1 MASAEE
7 LGELYESLNF
17 PSANVFYKALRKR
30 GIPVRQAD
38 VEEFVRSRSERQVS
52 AAPPKYE
59 GNIVAFNINHRWAA
73 DLLAFTSR
81 PTKGEDGTYTHVL
94 LCQDIFSRFLWA
106 KPLKSVTEATAAF
119 ESILQ
124 DSANRMVDADPT
136 PNRLD
141 TDGGPEFANQAFR
154 ALLARYKIEHVIK
167 DAKDY
172 QALAT
177 LDRAGGVVKKM
188 LQRRREAKGGTWL
201 SNLEPTI
208 EAYNNTEHGGI
219 DAEPGQLTDDRIF
232 SLKKQAAEEL
242 QENTQLLEKRK
253 DRLEKDGNYR
263 VHQPKDNLKGLRR
276 RIDANTWSRE
286 VRQVAGFPEPG
297 VVEDAEGNKTLT
309 KFAKPVPNDTSKLA
323 PQPQQKPPDS
333 LKPFAEKLRTILPS
347 SGATFSQ
354 AAKLLKKEQ
363 GFKDALSMARIPFAQ
378 FVQRFPTLINVRD
391 GKLYGVGTQLTLG

>member
-7 LGELYESLNF
+7 LAQLYESLNF
-17 PSANVFYKALRKR
+17 PSATVFYKALRRR
-30 GIPVRQAD
+30 GIAVRQAD
-38 VEEFVRSRSERQVS
+38 VEEFVKSRSERQVS
-52 AAPPKYE
+52 AQPPKYE

-81 PTKGEDGTYTHVL
+81 PAKGEDGTYTHAL

-106 KPLKSVTEATAAF
+106 RPLKSVTQATTAF

-124 DSANRMVDADPT
+124 DSANRMVDADPI

-141 TDGGPEFANQAFR
+141 TDGGPEWKNQSFR

-167 DAKDY
+167 DPKDY

-201 SNLEPTI
+201 SNLDATI

-242 QENTQLLEKRK
+242 QENTTLLQKRK
-253 DRLEKDGNYR
+253 DKLENDGNYR
-263 VHQPKDNLKGLRR
+263 VHQPKENLKGLRR
-276 RIDANTWSRE
+276 RIDAITWSRE

-297 VVEDAEGNKTLT
+297 VVEDAEGNRTLT
-309 KFAKPVPNDTSKLA
+309 KFAKPVPSDSSKLA
-323 PQPQQKPPDS
+323 PQPQPRPPDN
-333 LKPFAEKLRTILPS
+333 LKRFAEKLRTILPS
-347 SGATFSQ
+347 RGATFSQ
-354 AAKLLKKEQ
+354 AAKLMKNEP
-363 GFKDALSMARIPFAQ
+363 GFKDALSLARRAFAQ
-378 FVQRFPTLINVRD
+378 FVQRFPNLISVRD
-391 GKLYGVGTQLTLG
+391 GRLYGVGTQTTLK

>member
-1 MASAEE
+1 MASAKE
-7 LGELYESLNF
+7 LGELYETLNF
-17 PSANVFYKALRKR
+17 PSANAFYKALRKR

-38 VEEFVRSRSERQVS
+38 VEEFVRSRSERQVT
-52 AAPPKYE
+52 AQPPKYE

-81 PTKGEDGTYTHVL
+81 PAKGEDGTYTHVL

-154 ALLARYKIEHVIK
+154 ALLARYKVEHVIK
-167 DAKDY
+167 DPKDY

-188 LQRRREAKGGTWL
+188 LQRRREAKGGTWR
-201 SNLEPTI
+201 SNLESVI
-208 EAYNNTEHGGI
+208 EAYNSTDHGGI

-253 DRLEKDGNYR
+253 NKLEKDGNYR
-263 VHQPKDNLKGLRR
+263 VHQPKENLKGLRR

-309 KFAKPVPNDTSKLA
+309 KFVKPVPSDTSKLA
-323 PQPQQKPPDS
+323 PQPQQGPPDS
-333 LKPFAEKLRTILPS
+333 LNRFAEKLRTILPS
-347 SGATFSQ
+347 RGTSFGQ
-354 AAKLLKKEQ
+354 AAKLLKKEP

-378 FVQRFPTLINVRD
+378 FVQRFPSLINVRD
-391 GKLYGVGTQLTLG
+391 GKLYAVGTQTTLG